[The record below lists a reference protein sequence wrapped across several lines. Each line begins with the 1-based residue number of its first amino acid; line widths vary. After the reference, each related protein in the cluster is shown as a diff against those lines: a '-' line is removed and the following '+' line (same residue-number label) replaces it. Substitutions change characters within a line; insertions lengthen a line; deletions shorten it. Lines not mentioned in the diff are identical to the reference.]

1 MISFAQTLLMKINSK
16 SDMEVVK
23 QHIVISFTYFGQAL
37 SRHKDI
43 DEVICCCFVE
53 GESRVHIS
61 KSDVPCWPTF
71 ALFPPFPKWKL
82 WRCFNREVMGK
93 CSNTESGPLVCN
105 LTHRKLSKT
114 VKPIIHKVLH
124 MPPFEGLILKI
135 YLLFINQ
142 FCW

>member
-1 MISFAQTLLMKINSK
+1 MISFAQTLLAKINSK
-16 SDMEVVK
+16 PDMEVVK
-23 QHIVISFTYFGQAL
+23 QHVVIPFIYFGQAL
-37 SRHKDI
+37 SRPKDI

-53 GESRVHIS
+53 WESRVHIS

-71 ALFPPFPKWKL
+71 TLFPPFPKWKL

-93 CSNTESGPLVCN
+93 CSNTESGPLVRN

-124 MPPFEGLILKI
+124 IPPLWGLDFKDTFTIHKSIL
-135 YLLFINQ
+135 L
-142 FCW
+142 